1 MTPEGNLVVLVHGGC
16 ETEVPNALPSLGK
29 ADVMHIR
36 MLGALGPHQ
45 KVPVRPMI
53 CTLKLGSFTVVL
65 SSEVLSALA
74 VWMEMSLNPPL

>member
-29 ADVMHIR
+29 ADVVHIR

-45 KVPVRPMI
+45 KVPVSPMI

-65 SSEVLSALA
+65 SSEVPSALA

>member
-16 ETEVPNALPSLGK
+16 ETEVPNAFPSLGK

-45 KVPVRPMI
+45 KVPVSPMI

-65 SSEVLSALA
+65 SSEVPSALA